1 MPKVEPFEYQKST
14 NIDEHNQI
22 VNKVNEIVDV
32 VNDVN
37 LDQITPE
44 IDALKTATTK
54 NATDISQ
61 LKISDAEHTE
71 QIATIDSNVDNHA
84 REIASLKTKD
94 ATHDTEIAELDKVT
108 DALTKEIPN
117 GITLYR
123 DGTGKI
129 KAVISQED
137 DTTIDSNVLDM
148 IIPYQYTIISGTSSR
163 SFKLKIVMSDGS
175 EVITNDFIIPE
186 GGGSVVTITGIEID
200 KDATDVNK
208 FLVKAIVNE
217 GDPITSNAISMVDS
231 VSGTFANNKLT
242 IKVNGISSTPITID
256 TTGTTYTAGTGIKIA
271 SGVISIDDTKV
282 ALKSD
287 ISDMETKTNAN
298 ATFATKTELATKA
311 DATTVTQI
319 QTAVGDCFND
329 VALGSDGKSLD
340 FTAVD
345 GQVNN
350 VALPSS
356 DDWIFVDLNDE
367 TVTSAFDWNKI
378 DAMAFDVKFNSY
390 LSRSKTWTS
399 SFTEDDIA
407 TSTSGST
414 YGHIIL
420 SNLQKKIS
428 DGSFYYEITLP
439 FSATSTAGV
448 TINVWSLQS
457 SDYFSFKFQTNANIY
472 IRAFTASTYVEKR
485 VSIPYKTLISNLYVK
500 LKST

>member
-22 VNKVNEIVDV
+22 VNKVNELVDV

-54 NATDISQ
+54 NTTDISQ

-71 QIATIDSNVDNHA
+71 QIATIDTNIDNHA
-84 REIASLKTKD
+84 REITALKTKD

-217 GDPITSNAISMVDS
+217 GDPITSNAITMVDS

-256 TTGTTYTAGTGIKIA
+256 TTGTTYTAGNGIKIA

-298 ATFATKTELATKA
+298 ATFATKTALTNL
-311 DATTVTQI
+311 QNS
-319 QTAVGDCFND
+319 VGDAFSQ
-329 VALGSDGKSLD
+329 VAVGSDGKSLD
-340 FTAVD
+340 FTALD

-350 VALPSS
+350 VVLPSS
-356 DDWIFVDLNDE
+356 GSSIGFEKLTHGTPYIISGVDSTVIPDINVDSTKLKLGTTFIVYFYISSKQYVALITIDE
-367 TVTSAFDWNKI
+367 
-378 DAMAFDVKFNSY
+378 
-390 LSRSKTWTS
+390 
-399 SFTEDDIA
+399 FT
-407 TSTSGST
+407 
-414 YGHIIL
+414 
-420 SNLQKKIS
+420 
-428 DGSFYYEITLP
+428 
-439 FSATSTAGV
+439 SATS
-448 TINVWSLQS
+448 
-457 SDYFSFKFQTNANIY
+457 FQT
-472 IRAFTASTYVEKR
+472 EG
-485 VSIPYKTLISNLYVK
+485 VSITNSASFNYSSVDTNYVIFLGDIGSSSVNIQGIFVLY
-500 LKST
+500 

>member
-1 MPKVEPFEYQKST
+1 MVDKKIEPFEYQKST

-22 VNKVNEIVDV
+22 VGKVNEIVDAI
-32 VNDVN
+32 NEVN
-37 LDQITPE
+37 LDEIAPE
-44 IDALKTATTK
+44 IADLDTRVDKNTA
-54 NATDISQ
+54 DISQ

-84 REIASLKTKD
+84 REITALKTAD
-94 ATHDTEIAELDKVT
+94 AKHDTEIAELDKVT

-148 IIPYQYTIISGTSSR
+148 IIPYQYTIISGTTSR

-256 TTGTTYTAGTGIKIA
+256 TTGTTYTAGNGIKIA

-287 ISDMETKTNAN
+287 ISDMETKTHAN
-298 ATFATKTELATKA
+298 ATFATKTAL
-311 DATTVTQI
+311 TTLQNS
-319 QTAVGDCFND
+319 VGDAFSQ
-329 VALGSDGKSLD
+329 VAVGSDGKSLD
-340 FTAVD
+340 FTALD

-356 DDWIFVDLNDE
+356 GGSNWELITEQLTYSSSVLWGNQLKFELIDYND
-367 TVTSAFDWNKI
+367 
-378 DAMAFDVKFNSY
+378 
-390 LSRSKTWTS
+390 
-399 SFTEDDIA
+399 
-407 TSTSGST
+407 GST
-414 YGHIIL
+414 EL
-420 SNLQKKIS
+420 SGYPYCIYYTIYSPIVIDGSKRSYKIS
-428 DGSFYYEITLP
+428 
-439 FSATSTAGV
+439 
-448 TINVWSLQS
+448 
-457 SDYFSFKFQTNANIY
+457 SD
-472 IRAFTASTYVEKR
+472 TYVSIHSVDSLDFK
-485 VSIPYKTLISNLYVK
+485 VSLNGNTCTQLLSKSAPTITGYYFRAYKLV
-500 LKST
+500 

>member
-22 VNKVNEIVDV
+22 VNKVNELVDV

-54 NATDISQ
+54 NTTDISQ

-71 QIATIDSNVDNHA
+71 QIATIDSNLDNHA
-84 REIASLKTKD
+84 REITALKAKD

-148 IIPYQYTIISGTSSR
+148 IIPYQYDIISGTTSR
-163 SFKLKIVMSDGS
+163 SFKLDITMSDGTKYT
-175 EVITNDFIIPE
+175 TNDFVIPA
-186 GGGSVVTITGIEID
+186 GGGTSVSITAITLTKNAD
-200 KDATDVNK
+200 NPNK
-208 FLVKAIVNE
+208 FKVSVKLDDGSTIE
-217 GDPITSNAISMVDS
+217 SGEIEMVTS

-242 IKVNGISSTPITID
+242 ITVNGISSTPITID

-287 ISDMETKTNAN
+287 ISDMETKTHAN
-298 ATFATKTELATKA
+298 ATFATKTELAKKA

-319 QTAVGDCFND
+319 QTAVGDCFNE

-350 VALPSS
+350 IVLPSFS
-356 DDWIFVDLNDE
+356 PYRYSVAESIDLLDSTALSNFFNNFDTGYYVFIGNATMKFNYNDMSWY
-367 TVTSAFDWNKI
+367 SAFSCLYLIKGSAYGNILNNGDSYMSKKEDQDTKACFPGILFKDTDSDTKYIATN
-378 DAMAFDVKFNSY
+378 FYFGELKFIEYIKNYGSTITTINFTNY
-390 LSRSKTWTS
+390 LNA
-399 SFTEDDIA
+399 SFTGIWLKI
-407 TSTSGST
+407 TSDV
-414 YGHIIL
+414 Y
-420 SNLQKKIS
+420 
-428 DGSFYYEITLP
+428 
-439 FSATSTAGV
+439 
-448 TINVWSLQS
+448 
-457 SDYFSFKFQTNANIY
+457 
-472 IRAFTASTYVEKR
+472 
-485 VSIPYKTLISNLYVK
+485 
-500 LKST
+500 

>member
-1 MPKVEPFEYQKST
+1 MVDKKIEPFEYQKST

-22 VNKVNEIVDV
+22 VGKVNEIVDAI
-32 VNDVN
+32 NEVN
-37 LDQITPE
+37 LDEIAPE
-44 IDALKTATTK
+44 IADLDTRVDK
-54 NATDISQ
+54 NTTDISQ
-61 LKISDAEHTE
+61 LKISDTEHTD

-84 REIASLKTKD
+84 REITALKAKD

-108 DALTKEIPN
+108 NALTKEIPN

-137 DTTIDSNVLDM
+137 DTTIDSNTLDM

-200 KDATDVNK
+200 KDATDANK

-217 GDPITSNAISMVDS
+217 GDPITSNAITMVDS

-256 TTGTTYTAGTGIKIA
+256 TTGTTYTAGNGIKIA

-298 ATFATKTELATKA
+298 ATFATKTALTTLQNATKVAIENFAITESA
-311 DATTVTQI
+311 DKVTITTTAIDGATSKSEDIPVATLENAGVMSTGMYKRFNRLVTGIYQIALVSDSTSEDTATVYGATKCTPTSN
-319 QTAVGDCFND
+319 QTLAPGDTVYFEST
-329 VALGSDGKSLD
+329 LGAEFTINRVSKTGQTWTLVSKS
-340 FTAVD
+340 
-345 GQVNN
+345 
-350 VALPSS
+350 
-356 DDWIFVDLNDE
+356 
-367 TVTSAFDWNKI
+367 I
-378 DAMAFDVKFNSY
+378 DAN
-390 LSRSKTWTS
+390 
-399 SFTEDDIA
+399 
-407 TSTSGST
+407 
-414 YGHIIL
+414 
-420 SNLQKKIS
+420 
-428 DGSFYYEITLP
+428 
-439 FSATSTAGV
+439 
-448 TINVWSLQS
+448 TINVSG
-457 SDYFSFKFQTNANIY
+457 NIATG
-472 IRAFTASTYVEKR
+472 IAYVPLLYTITVK
-485 VSIPYKTLISNLYVK
+485 VSYTTPPD
-500 LKST
+500 

>member
-1 MPKVEPFEYQKST
+1 MVDIEPFTYQKST

-22 VNKVNEIVDV
+22 VNKLNEVVDV
-32 VNDVN
+32 INDTN
-37 LDQITPE
+37 LDTITPE

-54 NATDISQ
+54 NTTDISQ

-137 DTTIDSNVLDM
+137 DTTIDSNTLDM

-217 GDPITSNAISMVDS
+217 GDPITSNAIAMVDS

-256 TTGTTYTAGTGIKIA
+256 TTGTTYTAGNGIKIA

-287 ISDMETKTNAN
+287 ISDMETKTHAN
-298 ATFATKTELATKA
+298 ATFATKTAL
-311 DATTVTQI
+311 TTLQNS
-319 QTAVGDCFND
+319 VGDAFSQ
-329 VALGSDGKSLD
+329 VAVGSDGKSLD
-340 FTAVD
+340 FTALD

-350 VALPSS
+350 VVLPSS
-356 DDWIFVDLNDE
+356 GGCTIIDFDMTTSDMNVINGDIFIIYKND
-367 TVTSAFDWNKI
+367 
-378 DAMAFDVKFNSY
+378 NS
-390 LSRSKTWTS
+390 LFLTGI
-399 SFTEDDIA
+399 F
-407 TSTSGST
+407 TSTGNIKEDAGPFALFGTGFYTTSDTTFDSIKPLMIYRSVLKIMGLNGDT
-414 YGHIIL
+414 FD
-420 SNLQKKIS
+420 IS
-428 DGSFYYEITLP
+428 DY
-439 FSATSTAGV
+439 TSMFMK
-448 TINVWSLQS
+448 I
-457 SDYFSFKFQTNANIY
+457 
-472 IRAFTASTYVEKR
+472 IRK
-485 VSIPYKTLISNLYVK
+485 N
-500 LKST
+500 

>member
-1 MPKVEPFEYQKST
+1 MVDKKIEPFDYQKST

-22 VNKVNEIVDV
+22 VGKLNEIVDAI
-32 VNDVN
+32 NEVN
-37 LDQITPE
+37 LDEIAPE
-44 IDALKTATTK
+44 IADLDTRVDKNTA
-54 NATDISQ
+54 DISQ
-61 LKISDAEHTE
+61 LKISDSEHTE

-84 REIASLKTKD
+84 REITALKAKD

-137 DTTIDSNVLDM
+137 DTTIDSNTLDM

-217 GDPITSNAISMVDS
+217 GDPITSNAIAMVDS

-256 TTGTTYTAGTGIKIA
+256 TTGTTYTAGNGIKIA

-298 ATFATKTELATKA
+298 ATFATKSQISDMETKTNANATFATK
-311 DATTVTQI
+311 
-319 QTAVGDCFND
+319 TALTNLQNSVGDAFSQ
-329 VALGSDGKSLD
+329 VAVGSDGKSLD
-340 FTAVD
+340 FTALD

-350 VALPSS
+350 VVLPSS
-356 DDWIFVDLNDE
+356 GGEWMKLSQATVDVSKVKIGTQIVAEVLILE
-367 TVTSAFDWNKI
+367 TVTAFGFNGVVLKI
-378 DAMAFDVKFNSY
+378 SSSGNFLGYGPSSHIEENSQSVLGGVY
-390 LSRSKTWTS
+390 WFSIDK
-399 SFTEDDIA
+399 
-407 TSTSGST
+407 TSGKLT
-414 YGHIIL
+414 FQGRKVNEIITEIC
-420 SNLQKKIS
+420 SNI
-428 DGSFYYEITLP
+428 GE
-439 FSATSTAGV
+439 G
-448 TINVWSLQS
+448 
-457 SDYFSFKFQTNANIY
+457 Y
-472 IRAFTASTYVEKR
+472 IKY
-485 VSIPYKTLISNLYVK
+485 
-500 LKST
+500 

>member
-1 MPKVEPFEYQKST
+1 MVDIEPFTYQKST

-22 VNKVNEIVDV
+22 VNKLNEVVDV
-32 VNDVN
+32 INDTN
-37 LDQITPE
+37 LDTITPE

-54 NATDISQ
+54 NTTDISQ

-71 QIATIDSNVDNHA
+71 QIATIDSNVDAHA
-84 REIASLKTKD
+84 REITALKTAD
-94 ATHDTEIAELDKVT
+94 AKHDTEIAELDKVT

-137 DTTIDSNVLDM
+137 DTTIDSNTLDM

-217 GDPITSNAISMVDS
+217 GDPITSNAITMVDS

-242 IKVNGISSTPITID
+242 IKVNGVASTPITID

-287 ISDMETKTNAN
+287 ISDMETKTSAN
-298 ATFATKTELATKA
+298 ATFATKAT
-311 DATTVTQI
+311 VSQI
-319 QTAVGDCFND
+319 QTAVGDCFNE
-329 VALGSDGKSLD
+329 VAIGSDGKSLD

-350 VALPSS
+350 VVLPSS
-356 DDWIFVDLNDE
+356 GSSIGFEKLTYGTPYVISGVDNTIIPNLNVDSTKLKLGTTFIVYFYVPYTDYVALITIDEFTDATNFQTIGVANGHSAKFNYSSVDKFYAMNLGDIGTNSTIYNIFV
-367 TVTSAFDWNKI
+367 
-378 DAMAFDVKFNSY
+378 
-390 LSRSKTWTS
+390 
-399 SFTEDDIA
+399 
-407 TSTSGST
+407 
-414 YGHIIL
+414 
-420 SNLQKKIS
+420 
-428 DGSFYYEITLP
+428 
-439 FSATSTAGV
+439 
-448 TINVWSLQS
+448 
-457 SDYFSFKFQTNANIY
+457 
-472 IRAFTASTYVEKR
+472 
-485 VSIPYKTLISNLYVK
+485 LY
-500 LKST
+500 

>member
-1 MPKVEPFEYQKST
+1 MVDKKIEPFDYQKST

-22 VNKVNEIVDV
+22 VGKVNEIVDAI
-32 VNDVN
+32 NEVN
-37 LDQITPE
+37 LDEIAPE
-44 IDALKTATTK
+44 IADLDTRVDK
-54 NATDISQ
+54 NTTDISQ
-61 LKISDAEHTE
+61 LKISDTEHTD

-84 REIASLKTKD
+84 REITALKAKD

-108 DALTKEIPN
+108 NALTKEIPN

-137 DTTIDSNVLDM
+137 DTTIDSNTLDM

-200 KDATDVNK
+200 KDATDANK

-217 GDPITSNAISMVDS
+217 GDPITSNAITMVDS

-287 ISDMETKTNAN
+287 ISDMETKTHAN
-298 ATFATKTELATKA
+298 ATFATKTAL
-311 DATTVTQI
+311 TTLQNS
-319 QTAVGDCFND
+319 VGDAFSQ
-329 VALGSDGKSLD
+329 VAVGSDGKSLD
-340 FTAVD
+340 FTALD

-350 VALPSS
+350 VVLPSS
-356 DDWIFVDLNDE
+356 GGSDDWVFYDGSDR
-367 TVTSAFDWNKI
+367 TVLYEPFSDVPEMSKKWLIEVLYYSTRDTSDAFYSGFYTKQIVQPYDRNSNNLLVSGNFSTI
-378 DAMAFDVKFNSY
+378 IENLEISNSY
-390 LSRSKTWTS
+390 DTCPRFWYGN
-399 SFTEDDIA
+399 TELTQVTKETDSLESVITDA
-407 TSTSGST
+407 GQGS
-414 YGHIIL
+414 
-420 SNLQKKIS
+420 
-428 DGSFYYEITLP
+428 
-439 FSATSTAGV
+439 
-448 TINVWSLQS
+448 
-457 SDYFSFKFQTNANIY
+457 
-472 IRAFTASTYVEKR
+472 
-485 VSIPYKTLISNLYVK
+485 YKLWYK
-500 LKST
+500 P

>member
-1 MPKVEPFEYQKST
+1 MPKVEPFDYQKST

-54 NATDISQ
+54 NTTDISQ

-84 REIASLKTKD
+84 REISALKAKD

-148 IIPYQYTIISGTSSR
+148 IIPYQYDIISGTTSR
-163 SFKLKIVMSDGS
+163 SFKLDITMSDGTKYT
-175 EVITNDFIIPE
+175 TNDFVIPA
-186 GGGSVVTITGIEID
+186 GGGTSVSITAITLTKNAD
-200 KDATDVNK
+200 NPNK
-208 FLVKAIVNE
+208 FKVSVKLDDGSTIDSGE
-217 GDPITSNAISMVDS
+217 IEMVTS

-242 IKVNGISSTPITID
+242 ITVNGISSTPITID
-256 TTGTTYTAGTGIKIA
+256 TTGTTYTAGNGIKIA

-298 ATFATKTELATKA
+298 ATFATKTALTTLQNATKVAVENFAITESA
-311 DATTVTQI
+311 DKVTITT
-319 QTAVGDCFND
+319 TAI
-329 VALGSDGKSLD
+329 DG
-340 FTAVD
+340 
-345 GQVNN
+345 
-350 VALPSS
+350 
-356 DDWIFVDLNDE
+356 
-367 TVTSAFDWNKI
+367 
-378 DAMAFDVKFNSY
+378 
-390 LSRSKTWTS
+390 
-399 SFTEDDIA
+399 A
-407 TSTSGST
+407 TSKSEDIPAVTDTMAGIMSADWFKKLKELWNDAHPTLYTLNLTMDFSTFAQTNPKYAISETKDASLQSITIPSGST
-414 YGHIIL
+414 
-420 SNLQKKIS
+420 K
-428 DGSFYYEITLP
+428 
-439 FSATSTAGV
+439 V
-448 TINVWSLQS
+448 TITQKNLKANTEYYLIMS
-457 SDYFSFKFQTNANIY
+457 SDYYYPLGYYINASSPDTFTISKDSGDGQGTVYFKFKNTSSDTATANVRY
-472 IRAFTASTYVEKR
+472 GD
-485 VSIPYKTLISNLYVK
+485 
-500 LKST
+500 